1 MKVEKNRL
9 TGGFCARFRHN
20 NSYYYADQSII
31 PGYLPKVETM
41 IFTADKEGNVTCWNE
56 VFVEIDYN
64 RLPSEISLIE
74 YIEKFKKNSI

>member
-1 MKVEKNRL
+1 
-9 TGGFCARFRHN
+9 
-20 NSYYYADQSII
+20 
-31 PGYLPKVETM
+31 M